1 PCDLDRDGTTCRYRR
16 AGTAVMDPG
25 IQCRKRAVADL
36 PVEIA
41 LDVNDNMDRALAVA
55 DTEGNLTGGVQIK
68 RRSHTRDEG
77 AAAVMQRRPG
87 V

>member
-1 PCDLDRDGTTCRYRR
+1 
-16 AGTAVMDPG
+16 M
-25 IQCRKRAVADL
+25 